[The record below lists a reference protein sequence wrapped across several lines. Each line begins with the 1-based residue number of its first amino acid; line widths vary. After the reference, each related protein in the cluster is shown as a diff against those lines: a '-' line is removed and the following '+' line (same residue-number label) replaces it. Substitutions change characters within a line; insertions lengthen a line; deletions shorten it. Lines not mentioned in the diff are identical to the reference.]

1 MVAEGCLAA
10 WRLACHPHP
19 NACSCLQPGRA
30 EQGGASMLGCSF
42 VLLWLCLVLHQG
54 GRERLEPYW
63 AKEAVEQVTYAHPP
77 CPPAPCTAARATGEP
92 SNSICHSAL
101 WSSCHQPPAP
111 PPPPPWRSSTPA
123 STLSPPHWGSI
134 MAREKQVDK
143 QKGSTPASYANNY
156 LSHLCRQHQSAPK
169 TLPKGTGSN
178 VRIKKKTLICCK

>member
-111 PPPPPWRSSTPA
+111 PPPPHLLGAAAHQPPPSPLLTGEA
-123 STLSPPHWGSI
+123 SWLEKSRWISKRAAHQPPMPTI
-134 MAREKQVDK
+134 
-143 QKGSTPASYANNY
+143 T
-156 LSHLCRQHQSAPK
+156 
-169 TLPKGTGSN
+169 
-178 VRIKKKTLICCK
+178 